1 MIPSASQF
9 LIKKGSSG
17 VLVQSRGSCILLLV
31 SYGFWLFYQLHT
43 HSKFYNEESRKIPV
57 DIVPK
62 GDKRGGDNE
71 DSEAPSPQ
79 LTLSVIA
86 LVLGIFV
93 TLLTFNTRFT
103 ADSIDSLLDDA
114 GLMPSFIG
122 LIIMPMLNNDPTILV
137 AAAKNKMDL
146 SIAFMLGKVYSNC
159 SGRGPNHHSSC
170 MGYESWGDEFS
181 FQWLWDCHFVRD
193 CACCEQC
200 CDEREEWLV
209 IRSFVAS
216 SKYNSC
222 DCFIY
227 VLRYGYSEGTG
238 CCGNE
243 STKGSMLLLILWL

>member
-1 MIPSASQF
+1 MQHTFGPAPHECVLFFVGGLWRSHQYFNATTAQILSSTLLLVVVGIMIPSASQF

-170 MGYESWGDEFS
+170 MGYES
-181 FQWLWDCHFVRD
+181 
-193 CACCEQC
+193 
-200 CDEREEWLV
+200 
-209 IRSFVAS
+209 
-216 SKYNSC
+216 
-222 DCFIY
+222 
-227 VLRYGYSEGTG
+227 
-238 CCGNE
+238 
-243 STKGSMLLLILWL
+243 